1 MAHRQLCLGLLAMP
15 RTALRRNQ
23 PTVSTPVLAHSL
35 QPPGFSAAENADW
48 GHSNHWVQLSH
59 SDCFAAVL
67 WKVCL
72 NHLISQHSWSVF
84 TCVCICV
91 CSQSSTHHV
100 CDIPYVVQRSQP
112 HSSWASLSH
121 SSGLVQGRVARTRVE
136 ADHYRVSL
144 NTRIPGSTGP
154 IASSLVEK
162 LSKLSKP
169 KPYLLKD
176 FSLCVWVFACTCVY
190 VPCLCPQT

>member
-1 MAHRQLCLGLLAMP
+1 MRQSEKFWETQGEEINQTRKKRKAIAVHGSQA
-15 RTALRRNQ
+15 ALSGAPGNAKDCPVKRNQ

-84 TCVCICV
+84 ICVCICV

-121 SSGLVQGRVARTRVE
+121 STGLCKGGLPELGLRLTITE
-136 ADHYRVSL
+136 SL
-144 NTRIPGSTGP
+144 
-154 IASSLVEK
+154 
-162 LSKLSKP
+162 
-169 KPYLLKD
+169 
-176 FSLCVWVFACTCVY
+176 
-190 VPCLCPQT
+190 